1 MVTMEG
7 EELGFASL
15 TKDSLRLVD
24 YILSKGHPLPPLI
37 TNTTLEDAAERI
49 QALE

>member
-1 MVTMEG
+1 MEG